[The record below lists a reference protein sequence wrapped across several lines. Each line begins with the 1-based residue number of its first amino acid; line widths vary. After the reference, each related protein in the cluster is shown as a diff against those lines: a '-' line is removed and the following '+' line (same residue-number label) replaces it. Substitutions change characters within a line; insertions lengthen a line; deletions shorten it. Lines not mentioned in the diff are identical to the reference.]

1 MNSSTKPIP
10 LISIVVPT
18 KDRNVYLFKLIEYF
32 LKSIVSDQIEFI
44 IQDNTKD
51 NFEILKFLENNNDP
65 RIKYFHNSIW
75 LSISENCDIG
85 ISNSSGEFVTL
96 IGDDDGFLPW
106 IVDVCNWMKNKN
118 IDVVLSNKPHY
129 IWSDVSDGIWGN
141 KFSGK
146 LTYSDYTNKI
156 KYINLDKEQNIA
168 LKKAAT
174 SLNNLPRVYQSIV
187 SRDILNN
194 LKKVSGSF
202 FPGPSPDM
210 ANAIG
215 LLSFIHKAV
224 YIDFPIVITGNGYKS
239 TGGEGIRG
247 KHHGKIEDKTFLP
260 KNTAENW
267 EIKNPFFWCG
277 STIYAESA
285 IKAFIK
291 SGRKDLVE
299 NFNYNYLYAH
309 CLVFERFYLKETFKK
324 IKKEIKNQPLSLFV
338 ILFYFFKIFFIRA
351 ITFIKNV
358 LSNKLN
364 LTSLKIKNFETINL
378 ASEFLIKKF
387 ENKSK
392 PWE

>member
-1 MNSSTKPIP
+1 MNRDNELKP
-10 LISIVVPT
+10 LISIVIPT

-32 LKSIVSDQIEFI
+32 LKSIKSNQIEFV

-51 NFEILKFLENNNDP
+51 NSSILEFLENTKDS

-75 LSISENCDIG
+75 LSIPENCDIG

-129 IWSDVSDGIWGN
+129 VWSDVTGGVWGN
-141 KFSGK
+141 TFSGK
-146 LTYSDYTNKI
+146 LTYSNYSNKI
-156 KYINLDKEQNIA
+156 KNINLDREQNIA

-215 LLSFIHKAV
+215 LLNFAQKAV
-224 YIDFPIVITGNGYKS
+224 FIDFPIVITGNGYKS

-247 KHHGKIEDKTFLP
+247 KHHGEIENKTFLP
-260 KNTAENW
+260 KNTAQNW
-267 EIKNPFFWCG
+267 EKKNPFFWSG
-277 STIYAESA
+277 ATIYAESA
-285 IKAFIK
+285 LKAFIS

-309 CLVFERFYLKETFKK
+309 CLVFERFYLKAIFDK
-324 IKKEIKNQPLSLFV
+324 IKKEIQNQPLSSFL
-338 ILFYFFKIFFIRA
+338 ILFYFVKIFFNRA
-351 ITFIKNV
+351 ITLIKNV

-364 LTSLKIKNFETINL
+364 LSNSKTENFETINL
-378 ASEFLIKKF
+378 ASEFLIKEF
-387 ENKSK
+387 EHKNK

>member
-1 MNSSTKPIP
+1 MNRDNEFKP
-10 LISIVVPT
+10 LISIVIPT

-32 LKSIVSDQIEFI
+32 LKSMVSDQIEFI
-44 IQDNTKD
+44 IQDNTID
-51 NFEILKFLENNNDP
+51 NLEILKFLENNKDS
-65 RIKYFHNSIW
+65 RIKYFHHPEY
-75 LSISENCDIG
+75 LSVPHNFDIG
-85 ISNSSGEFVTL
+85 ISNSSGEFVTV

-129 IWSDVSDGIWGN
+129 VWSDVSGGVWGN
-141 KFSGK
+141 TFSGK
-146 LTYSDYTNKI
+146 LTYSNYSNKI
-156 KYINLDKEQNIA
+156 KNINLDREQNIA

-194 LKKVSGSF
+194 LKKISGSF

-215 LLSFIHKAV
+215 LLNSAQKAV
-224 YIDFPIVITGNGYKS
+224 FIDFPIVITGNGYKS

-247 KHHGKIEDKTFLP
+247 KHHGQIENKTFLP
-260 KNTAENW
+260 KNTAQNW
-267 EIKNPFFWCG
+267 EKKNPFFWSG
-277 STIYAESA
+277 ATIYAESA
-285 IKAFIK
+285 IKAFIS

-299 NFNYNYLYAH
+299 IFNYNYLYAH
-309 CLVFERFYLKETFKK
+309 CLVFERFYLKEIFDK
-324 IKKEIKNQPLSLFV
+324 IKKEIQNQPLSSFL
-338 ILFYFFKIFFIRA
+338 ILFYFVKIFFNRA

-364 LTSLKIKNFETINL
+364 LSNSKTKNFETINL
-378 ASEFLIKKF
+378 ASEFLIKEF
-387 ENKSK
+387 EHKNK

>member
-1 MNSSTKPIP
+1 MYSSTKPIP

-51 NFEILKFLENNNDP
+51 NSNILKFLENTKDS

-75 LSISENCDIG
+75 LSIPENCDIG
-85 ISNSSGEFVTL
+85 ISNSSGEFVIL

-129 IWSDVSDGIWGN
+129 VWSDVSGGVWGN
-141 KFSGK
+141 TFSGK
-146 LTYSDYTNKI
+146 LTYSNYSNKI
-156 KYINLDKEQNIA
+156 KNINLDREQNIA
-168 LKKAAT
+168 LNKAAT

-194 LKKVSGSF
+194 LKKISGSF

-215 LLSFIHKAV
+215 LLNFAQKAV
-224 YIDFPIVITGNGYKS
+224 FIDFPIVITGNGYKS

-247 KHHGKIEDKTFLP
+247 KHHGQIENKTFLP
-260 KNTAENW
+260 KNTAQNW
-267 EIKNPFFWCG
+267 EKKNPFLG
-277 STIYAESA
+277 ELT
-285 IKAFIK
+285 
-291 SGRKDLVE
+291 
-299 NFNYNYLYAH
+299 
-309 CLVFERFYLKETFKK
+309 
-324 IKKEIKNQPLSLFV
+324 LSSQ
-338 ILFYFFKIFFIRA
+338 A
-351 ITFIKNV
+351 N
-358 LSNKLN
+358 
-364 LTSLKIKNFETINL
+364 
-378 ASEFLIKKF
+378 
-387 ENKSK
+387 
-392 PWE
+392 